1 MSSIMLNS
9 ILLSTSLLFFY
20 ILPILFHWSS
30 ISTSTCLPSLLPFL
44 HFFTGKFQNKLQT
57 TYHFICKYFSTSFIR
72 KRLFFFFKLSSP
84 ETSIFCWSR
93 PEFITWLHKVGKRI
107 CREECSSC
115 SLDFCPFLYPQMML
129 LILEPLEKM
138 GYDLAHSFRT
148 KLSWVCW
155 VSCLSFFCF
164 LICNT
169 LWLSFPLQVSFPS

>member
-72 KRLFFFFKLSSP
+72 KRLFFFFTKHNHNTL
-84 ETSIFCWSR
+84 
-93 PEFITWLHKVGKRI
+93 ITPYI
-107 CREECSSC
+107 
-115 SLDFCPFLYPQMML
+115 
-129 LILEPLEKM
+129 IN
-138 GYDLAHSFRT
+138 T
-148 KLSWVCW
+148 N
-155 VSCLSFFCF
+155 F
-164 LICNT
+164 LISSNT
-169 LWLSFPLQVSFPS
+169 YPTFRFHWLQRKQWAETHTLCEASLWRAPGKEGAPVAAMWWIVTQDTEVPPFPHMGAGMRVMKPEGMTEGR